1 VSAAARP
8 VRAIIAVAA
17 ALLAA
22 LAVTASTR
30 AGGHA
35 TAVKATIHARLAAQ
49 QKREAQSAPA
59 CDPTASLRPHGPPS
73 VIPGSYLATI
83 RARGYLIAGV
93 DQSTYHFGYL
103 NPFDG
108 QIEGF
113 DIDMLHAIAAAIFG
127 NPDKIRFVAISDAER
142 IPALQSGK
150 VDIVAHTM
158 TITCARLQL
167 VDFSTV
173 YFDAAQ
179 RVLVLK
185 NAGMNSLPD
194 LDGQRVCATSGS
206 TSLALIKSGLDPADT
221 ISAIPVAVP
230 YWTDCL
236 VLLQQGDVAAIST
249 DDSILAGL
257 AAQDPY
263 TEIIGPRLSNEP
275 YGLAIS
281 KQHPDFA
288 RFVNAVLA
296 KMRADGQWAASY
308 RRWIGT
314 PAPPPPVA
322 HYQD

>member
-8 VRAIIAVAA
+8 GRAIVAVAA

-22 LAVTASTR
+22 LAVTASTGAR
-30 AGGHA
+30 AHRA
-35 TAVKATIHARLAAQ
+35 AVRDAIHARLAAQ
-49 QKREAQSAPA
+49 QKREAQSAPT
-59 CDPTASLRPHGPPS
+59 CDPTASLRPHGPPT
-73 VIPGSYLATI
+73 VIPGSYMASI

-185 NAGMNSLPD
+185 NSGVKGLAD
-194 LDGQRVCATSGS
+194 LDGHKICATSGS
-206 TSLALIKSGLDPADT
+206 TSLALINSGLDPADPV
-221 ISAIPVAVP
+221 SAIPVAVP

-263 TEIIGPRLSNEP
+263 TELIGPRLSNEP

-281 KQHPDFA
+281 KQHPDFV

-296 KMRADGQWAASY
+296 TMRANGQWAGSY

-314 PAPPPPVA
+314 PVPPAPVA